1 MSFLD
6 GLSPAQ
12 REAASNFE
20 GASLIIAGAGSGK
33 TRTLTYRIAHMIESG
48 VAPYNILALTFTNKA
63 AAEMRERIASVMPPS
78 SLRGLWMGTFHSIF
92 RRILNAEAAA
102 IGYPAN
108 FTLYDTADSTSLIK
122 TIIKEMQLDDD
133 KYKPKDVFSRISL
146 AKNSLV
152 TPAAYEA
159 NVQARE
165 EDSSARRPEIYRIYA
180 EYARRCKMNGAMDF
194 DDLLLQMN
202 YLLRDHP
209 EIASRYADMFRYI
222 MVDEYQDTN
231 YSQYLIVKK
240 LAAIHRNICVVGD
253 DSQSIYSFRGAR
265 IENILRFEQDF
276 SEAKIFRLEQNYRS
290 TKVIVEASNS
300 LIDHNKGKLKKR
312 LYSEGDKGDLIRV
325 IETYSD
331 KDEAS
336 RVVSDI
342 ASMIYGED
350 AKPSDFAI
358 LYRTHFQG
366 RVLEEYLRS
375 KGIDYKIYGGNSF
388 YSRAEIKTMLCYL
401 RLAVNP
407 ADDEALKRVINFPAR
422 GIGDG
427 SIAKVEDVSQQ
438 RGVSMFEILRTVPPA
453 EIGIRG
459 VAVKGIAR
467 FIETFTELSQMA
479 QKLDA
484 YVFAT
489 EVASRSG
496 LLAHYRASG
505 SVEDKTRLDNIDE
518 LISSIKDFKR
528 GEEMGAE
535 EIEESNIESDE
546 LSIAQWLAEVSLL
559 SEADTEK
566 QDNTPKVALM
576 TVHASK
582 GLEFKY
588 VYIVGMEEKLFPS
601 IRQEFSE
608 SEIEEERRLFYVAMT
623 RAKHKVTLSYA
634 LSRFQWGEVKNSLPS
649 RFIKEISQDYLDM
662 RLCEAAEDR
671 NTTAKNSSNKFGGGF
686 TGGYNAN
693 RFTGG
698 SSPRFGQKREDKPR
712 TKPAQSDWLSSLS
725 EPKNLKRVARSQGV
739 NIEQAGDISIGVKVS
754 HERFGRGEVIAIEQI
769 PNDTKLTINFD
780 GIGNKVLLKRFA
792 KLTVI

>member
-12 REAASNFE
+12 REAAGNFE

-63 AAEMRERIASVMPPS
+63 AAEMRERIASVMPVEA
-78 SLRGLWMGTFHSIF
+78 LRGLWMGTFHSIF
-92 RRILNAEAAA
+92 RRILNAEAAV
-102 IGYPAN
+102 IGYPEN
-108 FTLYDTADSTSLIK
+108 FTLYDTADSTSLVK
-122 TIIKEMQLDDD
+122 TIIKEMQLDEE

-152 TPAAYEA
+152 TPAAYEGNA
-159 NVQARE
+159 QARE
-165 EDSSARRPEIYRIYA
+165 EDSAARRPEIYRIYA
-180 EYARRCKMNGAMDF
+180 LYAKRCKANGAMDF

-209 EIASRYADMFRYI
+209 EVGERYASMFRYI

-240 LAAIHRNICVVGD
+240 LAALHRNICVVGD

-276 SEAKIFRLEQNYRS
+276 PEAKVFRLEQNYRS

-300 LIDHNKGKLKKR
+300 LIEHNKGKLKKN
-312 LYSEGDKGDLIRV
+312 LFSDGAKGELIRV
-325 IETYSD
+325 VETYSD
-331 KDEAS
+331 KDEAA
-336 RVVSDI
+336 RVVGDI
-342 ASMIYGED
+342 ASTIYKED
-350 AKPSDFAI
+350 AIPSDFAI

-366 RVLEEYLRS
+366 RVLEEFLRS
-375 KGIDYKIYGGNSF
+375 KGIAYKIYGGNSF

-407 ADDEALKRVINFPAR
+407 ADDEALKRVVNYPAR

-427 SIAKVEDVSQQ
+427 SIAKVEAMAQQ

-459 VAVKGIAR
+459 VAVKGIGR
-467 FIETFTELSQMA
+467 FVETFAQLSNMA
-479 QKLDA
+479 VSLDA
-484 YVFAT
+484 YEFAT

-496 LLAHYRASG
+496 LLALYRASG
-505 SVEDKTRLDNIDE
+505 AVEDKTRLDNIDE
-518 LISSIKDFKR
+518 LISSIKDFKPSEDM
-528 GEEMGAE
+528 GEDATEGAE
-535 EIEESNIESDE
+535 STEG

-559 SEADTEK
+559 SEADTQKE
-566 QDNTPKVALM
+566 DDTPKVALL

-623 RAKHKVTLSYA
+623 RAKSKVTLSYA
-634 LSRFQWGEVKNSLPS
+634 LSRFQWGEVKSSLPS
-649 RFIKEISQDYLDM
+649 RFIKEIDQSYIDM
-662 RLCEAAEDR
+662 SLCEAQDDR
-671 NTTAKNSSNKFGGGF
+671 PSTTTQKFGGRF
-686 TGGYNAN
+686 GGG
-693 RFTGG
+693 RFSGGG
-698 SSPRFGQKREDKPR
+698 STTPRFGQKQSADQKP
-712 TKPAQSDWLSSLS
+712 KPAQGNWLSSLS
-725 EPKNLKRVARSQGV
+725 TSAPKNLKRVARSEGV
-739 NIEQAGDISIGVKVS
+739 SVEQAGEVVVGAKVS
-754 HERFGRGEVIAIEQI
+754 HERFGRGEVISLEQTA
-769 PNDTKLTINFD
+769 NDTKLTINFD
-780 GIGNKVLLKRFA
+780 GIGQKVLLKRFA
-792 KLTVI
+792 KLTIL